1 MSQGQFSMALLE
13 FMFLRVSLSY
23 FFFFCYLLITFP
35 RGVQRYLRVK
45 TKSPYGFFIF
55 ELLRWGFSSVCLPFL
70 T

>member
-1 MSQGQFSMALLE
+1 MSQGQFSMTLLE

-23 FFFFCYLLITFP
+23 FFCFLLITFP
-35 RGVQRYLRVK
+35 RGVQRSLGVK
-45 TKSPYGFFIF
+45 TMSPYGFFIF